1 MKSIFHWAQLEN
13 TVMLIHAGIQED
25 GFLVVLQESEGAE
38 KKSKIFCWG
47 NTSSGL
53 KILGKLSQ
61 REGDQDPKHTLAS
74 WRSVSVS
81 LVHKREAVSEALT
94 CIAYVLAGN
103 WKQRPQDLTEIS
115 IRPCHGLSELFIFG
129 HVCSWDNRGSS
140 HLQLYPR
147 ATTAPFI
154 LKVLSNKNKYHEVYN
169 NEMEWDV
176 LIILIAQAVAIQD
189 HKSMFPQWLVQPPCA
204 RLTDVTL
211 MSKDTGG
218 LRRACKTNER
228 APADL
233 LEAVPRCKKVY
244 LLSPTCS
251 SKSDFSC
258 VQNMSNVQS

>member
-1 MKSIFHWAQLEN
+1 MKGGAGSFTGSGWYLEQEYQRVKFIII
-13 TVMLIHAGIQED
+13 TLWRAFFTGHKWKTQMLIHAGIQED

-53 KILGKLSQ
+53 KILGKWSQ

-147 ATTAPFI
+147 ATAAPFI
-154 LKVLSNKNKYHEVYN
+154 LKS
-169 NEMEWDV
+169 
-176 LIILIAQAVAIQD
+176 
-189 HKSMFPQWLVQPPCA
+189 
-204 RLTDVTL
+204 
-211 MSKDTGG
+211 
-218 LRRACKTNER
+218 
-228 APADL
+228 
-233 LEAVPRCKKVY
+233 
-244 LLSPTCS
+244 
-251 SKSDFSC
+251 
-258 VQNMSNVQS
+258 

>member
-1 MKSIFHWAQLEN
+1 MLDHSQDQDDTWNRNTKGLSLLELLCEEHFSLG
-13 TVMLIHAGIQED
+13 TTGKHRCWSMLVSKRMASLWFCRRVKG
-25 GFLVVLQESEGAE
+25 LR

-53 KILGKLSQ
+53 KILGKWSQ

-74 WRSVSVS
+74 WRCVSVS

-147 ATTAPFI
+147 ATAAPFI
-154 LKVLSNKNKYHEVYN
+154 LKS
-169 NEMEWDV
+169 
-176 LIILIAQAVAIQD
+176 
-189 HKSMFPQWLVQPPCA
+189 
-204 RLTDVTL
+204 
-211 MSKDTGG
+211 
-218 LRRACKTNER
+218 
-228 APADL
+228 
-233 LEAVPRCKKVY
+233 
-244 LLSPTCS
+244 
-251 SKSDFSC
+251 
-258 VQNMSNVQS
+258 